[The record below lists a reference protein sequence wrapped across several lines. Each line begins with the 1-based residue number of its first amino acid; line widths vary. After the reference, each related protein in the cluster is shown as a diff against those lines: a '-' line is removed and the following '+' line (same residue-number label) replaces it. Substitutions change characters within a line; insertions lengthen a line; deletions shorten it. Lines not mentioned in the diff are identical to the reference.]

1 MFIQWPPM
9 DKSFLKSS
17 GIVTSMTFLSRVL
30 GLVRDYFIARYFG
43 ANGLTDAF
51 LVAFRIPNF
60 LRRLFAE
67 GAFSQAFVPILSE
80 AKANETQ
87 VEVQNI
93 INHIGTKFLKILVII
108 TVVAVIAAPVIIFM
122 FAWGFYFDESS
133 TKFDLASDMLRI
145 TFPYLLLISLTAF
158 SGSILNTYDKFA
170 VPAFTPVLLNISM
183 ILSSVYLSQYL
194 EEPIM
199 ALAWGVLIGGVVQL
213 LFQIPFLIK
222 IRKLPKLVKGEH
234 KAVKTLKKRMLP
246 ALFGVSVSQINLLID
261 TMIASILVSGSVSWL
276 YYSDRLLELP
286 LALIGIALATVALVK
301 LSKHYANN
309 NQQQFTRTIDYA
321 LKLGLILGLPAC
333 AGLVL
338 LAEPLI
344 ITLFQYGEF
353 SVFASHQSSLSL
365 MAYGSGLMA
374 FIMVKILAPVFL
386 ARGDTATPVKAGVI
400 AMLSNVVLNIIFGY
414 YFDHVGLAAATSI
427 SAVINAVLLYYY
439 LNKQSIFTFSA
450 DFIKIFF
457 KVLIASL
464 IMVIFILN
472 FDQAQDS
479 YLDSDAISRILMLGT
494 TICLSMLVY
503 FLSLKIL
510 GVRMGKL

>member
-1 MFIQWPPM
+1 M

-17 GIVTSMTFLSRVL
+17 GIVTVMTFLSRIL

-60 LRRLFAE
+60 LRRLFGE

-80 AKANETQ
+80 AKANGTEA
-87 VEVQNI
+87 EVQKV
-93 INHIGTKFLKILVII
+93 INHIGTKFLKILI
-108 TVVAVIAAPVIIFM
+108 VVTLIAVITAPVIIFM
-122 FAWGFYFDESS
+122 FAWGFYFDEDS
-133 TKFDLASDMLRI
+133 TKFNLASDMLRI

-170 VPAFTPVLLNISM
+170 VPAFTPVLLNVSM

-194 EEPIM
+194 EKPIM
-199 ALAWGVLIGGVVQL
+199 ALAWGVLIGGIVQL

-222 IRKLPKLVKGEH
+222 INKLPKLAKGDH
-234 KAVKTLKKRMLP
+234 KAVKTLKKRMIP

-261 TMIASILVSGSVSWL
+261 TMIASVLVSGSVSWL

-286 LALIGIALATVALVK
+286 LALIGIALATVALAK
-301 LSKHYANN
+301 LSKHYANKD
-309 NQQQFTRTIDYA
+309 QQQFTRTVDYA

-344 ITLFQYGEF
+344 ITLFQYDKF
-353 SVFASHQSSLSL
+353 TAFAAHQSSLSL

-374 FIMVKILAPVFL
+374 FIMVKVLAPVFL
-386 ARGDTATPVKAGVI
+386 ARGDTKTPVKAGVV

-427 SAVINAVLLYYY
+427 SAVINASLLYYY
-439 LNKQSIFTFSA
+439 LNNQSIFTFSK
-450 DFIKIFF
+450 DFNKMFF
-457 KVLIASL
+457 KVLLASF

-472 FDQAQDS
+472 FDQAYS
-479 YLDSDAISRILMLGT
+479 TYLDSDAISRILMLGT
-494 TICLSMLVY
+494 TILLSVFIY
-503 FLSLKIL
+503 FLSLKFL
-510 GVRMGKL
+510 GIRVERL